1 MVSGA
6 YERYAR
12 CEQGCNHDVARG
24 VLISELLGYDGPY
37 PTQSALLTEEQS
49 EALAN
54 EALATAFA
62 RIAEDI
68 RFPQL
73 WGRGR

>member
-24 VLISELLGYDGPY
+24 VLISELLGGDGPY
-37 PTQSALLTEEQS
+37 PTQSSLLTQEQS
-49 EALAN
+49 EAAAN
-54 EALATAFA
+54 EALAEAFA
-62 RIAEDI
+62 RIAQDV
-68 RFPQL
+68 RFPQF
-73 WGRGR
+73 RRRRR